1 MMGYH
6 LKFIDSIGKKTH
18 RIDVGHIC
26 IDTGVK
32 NGYSF
37 AKVSIL
43 LNIADILIQIP
54 MYFHHCTNYL
64 KILINQKNI
73 RDYAENV

>member
-18 RIDVGHIC
+18 RIDFGYMG

-32 NGYSF
+32 KWLF
-37 AKVSIL
+37 FC
-43 LNIADILIQIP
+43 Q
-54 MYFHHCTNYL
+54 CTHMTKYC
-64 KILINQKNI
+64 
-73 RDYAENV
+73 